1 MEIRELHSYF
11 VNKNTETL
19 QVNFSLITDSDD
31 EIRIAEI
38 SLNEIK
44 TYGFDFDLIQNSN
57 DDFEDDEEDEDDL
70 FDSLFEDI
78 IDDSE
83 IISFLNEYYMINP
96 KLLPKVELY

>member
-31 EIRIAEI
+31 EIRTDEI

-57 DDFEDDEEDEDDL
+57 DDFEDEDDDDL

-96 KLLPKVELY
+96 KLLPKVEPY

>member
-31 EIRIAEI
+31 EIRTAEI

-44 TYGFDFDLIQNSN
+44 TYGFDFDSIQNIDE
-57 DDFEDDEEDEDDL
+57 DDFEEDEEDDDL
-70 FDSLFEDI
+70 FDSLFEDT

-96 KLLPKVELY
+96 NLLPKVELY